1 MKIIYL
7 RHTESIDDLTQQ
19 MGGWTDLGLSP
30 HGKRQASAA
39 IDSLSKQGIMI
50 DTIFHSPLLR
60 AKEVAYILGSGLHSP
75 VEEFVWLKE
84 KNGYGLLSG
93 MEKEEAQKRYPDLYR
108 MMEEGYVYGSEPE
121 ALFIERVV
129 KCHELLTAM
138 NKNILAVTHGGFI
151 SRLLNN
157 VFQVKCIKTHDAGYL
172 IYDTE
177 TKTIEAISGIDV
189 E

>member
-7 RHTESIDDLTQQ
+7 RHTESIDDLTNQ
-19 MGGWTDLGLSP
+19 MGGWTDFGLTP
-30 HGKRQASAA
+30 HGKRQAA
-39 IDSLSKQGIMI
+39 IASESLSKQGVMI
-50 DTIFHSPLLR
+50 DTILHSPLLR
-60 AKEVAYILGSGLHSP
+60 AKEVAYILGSRLNVS

-93 MEKEEAQKRYPDLYR
+93 LEKEEAQKQYPDLYR
-108 MMEEGYVYGSEPE
+108 MMEEGYVYGAEPE
-121 ALFIERVV
+121 DMFIKRVTN
-129 KCHELLTAM
+129 CHELLISM

-151 SRLLNN
+151 SRLINN
-157 VFQVKCIKTHDAGYL
+157 VFGRKYIKAHDAGYL

-177 TKTIEAISGIDV
+177 TKTIETVSEIDL